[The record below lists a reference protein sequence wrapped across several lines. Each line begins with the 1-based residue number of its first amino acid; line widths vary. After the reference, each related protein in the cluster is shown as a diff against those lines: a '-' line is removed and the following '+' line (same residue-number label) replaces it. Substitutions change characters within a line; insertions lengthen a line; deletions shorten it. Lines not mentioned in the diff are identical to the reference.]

1 MPAPSTAAVEL
12 VDPRILQKNKDNPRI
27 IFRQDELKA
36 LEDSIR
42 DQGILV
48 PLTVFRDKKKYTLL
62 DGERRWRCALR
73 LGLHQ
78 IPVIIQTKPD
88 RVTNIMMMFAIHNA
102 RQDWD
107 PLPAALKME
116 ELESILTRAHGSPPS
131 EKQLAAA
138 ASLTLGVVRRFK
150 KILDLPK
157 DLRQQLMAELDRPRA
172 EQVLT
177 VDHGIEA
184 VAGASRLAK
193 AGAITA
199 ADEAPLV
206 RTIVQKFRAKVLQST
221 VEPRKLSR
229 IARAVERS
237 EVDPDLV
244 RRELKRF
251 SSSSSYTIEDVFRS
265 TVEDAD
271 FSHGTEQ
278 LIRRSLA
285 RLEEMRSRGAGLS
298 DDLRSLLREFINK
311 ARDLMK

>member
-1 MPAPSTAAVEL
+1 
-12 VDPRILQKNKDNPRI
+12 
-27 IFRQDELKA
+27 
-36 LEDSIR
+36 
-42 DQGILV
+42 V

-138 ASLTLGVVRRFK
+138 ASLTLGAVRRFK
-150 KILDLPK
+150 KILDLPR

-193 AGAITA
+193 AGAIA
-199 ADEAPLV
+199 ASDEAPLV
-206 RTIVQKFRAKVLQST
+206 RAIVQKFRTKVLQST

-237 EVDPDLV
+237 EVDPNLV
-244 RRELKRF
+244 RKELKKF
-251 SSSSSYTIEDVFRS
+251 SNSSSYTIEDVFRS

-285 RLEEMRSRGAGLS
+285 RLEEMRSRGVGLS
-298 DDLRSLLREFINK
+298 DDLRSLLREFIEK
-311 ARDLMK
+311 ACDLMKSCLSP